1 MVDTAN
7 MGTIDILRVIAITG
21 FAGGTSF
28 LGVYL
33 SKRINF
39 TEDQVLAFTA
49 FGAGILI
56 SAAVFSMVI
65 EAEKSI
71 GITATLFTFIGGA
84 IVFTIA
90 DLIAEKKGGGAA
102 ILLGIGLD
110 SIPESLAIGAAVA
123 SGPYLALS
131 LLIGIQ
137 NIIVK

>member
-56 SAAVFSMVI
+56 SAAVLQQHYSH
-65 EAEKSI
+65 S
-71 GITATLFTFIGGA
+71 
-84 IVFTIA
+84 
-90 DLIAEKKGGGAA
+90 
-102 ILLGIGLD
+102 
-110 SIPESLAIGAAVA
+110 
-123 SGPYLALS
+123 
-131 LLIGIQ
+131 
-137 NIIVK
+137 